1 MDARVAES
9 CKPRF
14 FLYAVCVGL
23 LVLMENKVTYIE
35 ICSWLGGFEEY
46 KSANSS
52 SFLTIEEVGRFL
64 DGILFPSPLAS
75 LVMDANSCL

>member
-1 MDARVAES
+1 MTS
-9 CKPRF
+9 
-14 FLYAVCVGL
+14 
-23 LVLMENKVTYIE
+23 IE

-64 DGILFPSPLAS
+64 DGILFLLFCFPC
-75 LVMDANSCL
+75 DRC

>member
-1 MDARVAES
+1 
-9 CKPRF
+9 
-14 FLYAVCVGL
+14 
-23 LVLMENKVTYIE
+23 MENKVTSIE

-64 DGILFPSPLAS
+64 DGILFPSLLLPL
-75 LVMDANSCL
+75 

>member
-1 MDARVAES
+1 MTS
-9 CKPRF
+9 
-14 FLYAVCVGL
+14 
-23 LVLMENKVTYIE
+23 IE

-64 DGILFPSPLAS
+64 DGIIFPFRFAS
-75 LVMDANSCL
+75 LVMDANLFL

>member
-14 FLYAVCVGL
+14 PSYAVYVEL
-23 LVLMENKVTYIE
+23 QVLMENKVTSIE

-46 KSANSS
+46 KSADSS

-64 DGILFPSPLAS
+64 DGILFPSLLLPL
-75 LVMDANSCL
+75 